1 MPQCKKKQ
9 KPGSGPKVALQE
21 INKVLKSILNYI
33 CGRSCEGRMRLI
45 SRCCHWA
52 LGSHFHKYRK
62 EKQSGSSIQ
71 QQLICNAAG
80 LSGWGGHRGS
90 YITVVSADTTTNP
103 RASKNAATTKN
114 HCPSVPVWHQT
125 QREVKQQPS
134 YTVDSKGYRD
144 IEASGQKS
152 TQRRVTLLKVEN
164 YLNIWSNRLIK
175 QIWVQNVSSK
185 NQRQALLYSSV
196 LSVV

>member
-1 MPQCKKKQ
+1 MPQYKKKK

-80 LSGWGGHRGS
+80 LSGWGGSSGLLHHGCFSWYYNKSEGFKECCNNKEPLSLSTCLTSNTARGETAAILHCWLERLSGHRS
-90 YITVVSADTTTNP
+90 IWPEIHSMTCNFIES
-103 RASKNAATTKN
+103 
-114 HCPSVPVWHQT
+114 
-125 QREVKQQPS
+125 RELS
-134 YTVDSKGYRD
+134 
-144 IEASGQKS
+144 E
-152 TQRRVTLLKVEN
+152 
-164 YLNIWSNRLIK
+164 YLI
-175 QIWVQNVSSK
+175 
-185 NQRQALLYSSV
+185 
-196 LSVV
+196 

>member
-1 MPQCKKKQ
+1 MPQYKKKK

-80 LSGWGGHRGS
+80 LSGWGGVIGAPTSRLFQLILQQIRGLQRMLQQQRT
-90 YITVVSADTTTNP
+90 TVP
-103 RASKNAATTKN
+103 
-114 HCPSVPVWHQT
+114 Q
-125 QREVKQQPS
+125 
-134 YTVDSKGYRD
+134 YLFD
-144 IEASGQKS
+144 IKHSERWNSS
-152 TQRRVTLLKVEN
+152 HPTLLTRKAIGTSKHLARN
-164 YLNIWSNRLIK
+164 PLND
-175 QIWVQNVSSK
+175 V
-185 NQRQALLYSSV
+185 
-196 LSVV
+196 